1 MTMVQAPKL
10 AVASTRQSIACST
23 DAKRRE
29 TKPSAGFVPTASSSS
44 LVSSSGASVKQ
55 EFRKPNAVPLRT
67 TKTTLVN
74 TLKCQYC
81 DKCFVKSQGM
91 TTHLLE
97 KCEKIPASVRRQLLQ
112 KAENCNEATSKQLS
126 RQALRQEFDSISK
139 YSRFFVNVS
148 NEGAS
153 GMQIDEVE
161 KGLRNLRAELRKTKN
176 AHTGIIRTPSKPI
189 RCHICKFVTLDCVEY
204 ADHISKH

>member
-1 MTMVQAPKL
+1 MVQPPKL
-10 AVASTRQSIACST
+10 NIALTRQTIASS
-23 DAKRRE
+23 RE
-29 TKPSAGFVPTASSSS
+29 TKPSVIMPSSSSS
-44 LVSSSGASVKQ
+44 LSSVSVYSSGATVKQ

-67 TKTTLVN
+67 NKTTMVN

-112 KAENCNEATSKQLS
+112 KAETCNDAISKQLS

-139 YSRFFVNVS
+139 YSRFFVNMS
-148 NEGAS
+148 NEGTS
-153 GMQIDEVE
+153 GMRIDEVE
-161 KGLRNLRAELRKTKN
+161 KGLKNLRTELRKTKS

-189 RCHICKFVTLDCVEY
+189 RCHICNFVTLDCVEY
-204 ADHISKH
+204 AEHISNHPSK